1 MTTSADLHRRLLDT
15 AHELVAEFD
24 SLPAGTV
31 LRCFYRTTHQA
42 RVSRTTDPTALPLVA
57 RRLTRTTLA
66 SRLSARAPVRR
77 IAAPDR
83 GTDRGVG

>member
-1 MTTSADLHRRLLDT
+1 VTTSADVHRRLLDT

-42 RVSRTTDPTALPLVA
+42 RLSRTDPTSLPLVA

-77 IAAPDR
+77 NAARIAVSRLQRD
-83 GTDRGVG
+83 D